1 MTTAREAVSEW
12 VGAGAPLDSRSGPPW
27 RRSGELL
34 LESVLMLSSSLRPE
48 TPFGGP
54 AAHVDAAWRA
64 HAYWRRLRRLTV
76 GLLCCWLG
84 VSLAVP
90 WFATEL
96 NTYRLGRFPLGFW
109 LSSQGALMIFV
120 ALIVVYVW
128 VVERLDAAWQA
139 ARRAAEHDT
148 PA

>member
-1 MTTAREAVSEW
+1 MSEW
-12 VGAGAPLDSRSGPPW
+12 AGLTAPLEIRSGL
-27 RRSGELL
+27 RRRRGGRLL
-34 LESVLMLSSSLRPE
+34 LESVLMLPSSLRTE
-48 TPFGGP
+48 TPVDVP
-54 AAHVDAAWRA
+54 AVRVSDALRA
-64 HAYWRRLRRLTV
+64 HAYWRRMRRLTM

-139 ARRAAEHDT
+139 ARRAAEYDT